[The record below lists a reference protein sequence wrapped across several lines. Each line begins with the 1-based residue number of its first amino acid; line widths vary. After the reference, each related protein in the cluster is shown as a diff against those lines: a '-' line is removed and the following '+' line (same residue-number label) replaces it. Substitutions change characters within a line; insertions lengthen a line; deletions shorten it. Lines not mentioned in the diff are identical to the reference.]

1 MDYIYQGK
9 SFFFNHTTFM
19 SVLIIDLVYM
29 SDTINCKATKKK
41 TVADG
46 NKSEKMYLSNTK
58 LIHF

>member
-29 SDTINCKATKKK
+29 SDTINYKATKKK
-41 TVADG
+41 VADG
-46 NKSEKMYLSNTK
+46 YKSEKNLFIK
-58 LIHF
+58 H